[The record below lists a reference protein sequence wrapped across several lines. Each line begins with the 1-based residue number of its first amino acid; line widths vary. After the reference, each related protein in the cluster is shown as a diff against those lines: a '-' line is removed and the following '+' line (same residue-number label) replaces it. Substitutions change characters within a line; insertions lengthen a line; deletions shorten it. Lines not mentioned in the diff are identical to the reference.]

1 MNRLNIFL
9 LIIVMGCA
17 LSVVNATNQ
26 QRQIF
31 IQLQRAQSQERQLQ
45 QDYSQLQ
52 YQQSALSKTSRIE
65 QLATDSL
72 KMQSVTTG
80 RTQYLTLDA
89 GAVKAEDA
97 PIPTSGPALAS
108 APMTAPRLP
117 AGSKSGC
124 QSAAWNDTP
133 RKPLR
138 PAMSGSHGTCAGR

>member
-9 LIIVMGCA
+9 LIVVMGCA

-31 IQLQRAQSQERQLQ
+31 IQLQRAQSQEHQLQ

-72 KMQSVTTG
+72 KMQPGTTG
-80 RTQYLTLDA
+80 RTQYVVLEPGTA
-89 GAVKAEDA
+89 TAEDA
-97 PIPTSGPALAS
+97 PIPTSAPAPVSARAAAS
-108 APMTAPRLP
+108 AR
-117 AGSKSGC
+117 G
-124 QSAAWNDTP
+124 
-133 RKPLR
+133 
-138 PAMSGSHGTCAGR
+138 GTR

>member
-9 LIIVMGCA
+9 LIVVMGCA

-65 QLATDSL
+65 QLATTSL
-72 KMQSVTTG
+72 KMQPVTTG

-89 GAVKAEDA
+89 GTVKAEDA
-97 PIPTSGPALAS
+97 PIPTSAPASTSAS
-108 APMTAPRLP
+108 APATTRRGGA
-117 AGSKSGC
+117 
-124 QSAAWNDTP
+124 Q
-133 RKPLR
+133 
-138 PAMSGSHGTCAGR
+138 

>member
-9 LIIVMGCA
+9 LMIVMGCA

-65 QLATDSL
+65 QIATTSL

-80 RTQYLTLDA
+80 RTQYLTLDP
-89 GAVKAEDA
+89 GAAKAEDA
-97 PIPTSGPALAS
+97 PIPTSGPAS
-108 APMTAPRLP
+108 APATSR
-117 AGSKSGC
+117 SGGV
-124 QSAAWNDTP
+124 
-133 RKPLR
+133 R
-138 PAMSGSHGTCAGR
+138 

>member
-65 QLATDSL
+65 QIATDLL

-80 RTQYLTLDA
+80 RTQYLTLDL
-89 GAVKAEDA
+89 GAAKADDA
-97 PIPTSGPALAS
+97 PIPTSGPSS
-108 APMTAPRLP
+108 AP
-117 AGSKSGC
+117 
-124 QSAAWNDTP
+124 AAS
-133 RKPLR
+133 RR
-138 PAMSGSHGTCAGR
+138 GGVR

>member
-9 LIIVMGCA
+9 LIVVMGCA

-26 QRQIF
+26 QRQFF

-65 QLATDSL
+65 QIATDSL
-72 KMQSVTTG
+72 KMQGATTG

-89 GAVKAEDA
+89 GAATAEDA
-97 PIPTSGPALAS
+97 PIPVSAPNPAS
-108 APMTAPRLP
+108 ATKAR
-117 AGSKSGC
+117 GV
-124 QSAAWNDTP
+124 T
-133 RKPLR
+133 R
-138 PAMSGSHGTCAGR
+138 

>member
-9 LIIVMGCA
+9 LIVVMGCA

-52 YQQSALSKTSRIE
+52 YQQSAMSKTSRIE
-65 QLATDSL
+65 QIATTSL
-72 KMQSVTTG
+72 KMQSATTG
-80 RTQYLTLDA
+80 RTQYLTLDP

-97 PIPTSGPALAS
+97 PMPASDALAS
-108 APMTAPRLP
+108 TA
-117 AGSKSGC
+117 
-124 QSAAWNDTP
+124 SAA
-133 RKPLR
+133 RLR
-138 PAMSGSHGTCAGR
+138 GVR

>member
-9 LIIVMGCA
+9 LIVVMGCA

-26 QRQIF
+26 QRQFF

-72 KMQSVTTG
+72 KMQQATTG
-80 RTQYLTLDA
+80 RTQYVQLEPGTA
-89 GAVKAEDA
+89 TAEDA
-97 PIPTSGPALAS
+97 PIPTSGPASTPAN
-108 APMTAPRLP
+108 AK
-117 AGSKSGC
+117 AGSP
-124 QSAAWNDTP
+124 QAVQAASS
-133 RKPLR
+133 RGGAR
-138 PAMSGSHGTCAGR
+138 

>member
-9 LIIVMGCA
+9 LIVVMGCA

-26 QRQIF
+26 QRQFF

-72 KMQSVTTG
+72 KMQQATTG
-80 RTQYLTLDA
+80 RTQYVQLDPGTA
-89 GAVKAEDA
+89 TAEDA
-97 PIPTSGPALAS
+97 PIPTSGPAS
-108 APMTAPRLP
+108 APLNAR
-117 AGSKSGC
+117 
-124 QSAAWNDTP
+124 AAASEQAAQAASS
-133 RKPLR
+133 RGGAR
-138 PAMSGSHGTCAGR
+138 

>member
-45 QDYSQLQ
+45 QEYSQLQ
-52 YQQSALSKTSRIE
+52 YQQGALSKTSRIE
-65 QLATDSL
+65 QLATTSL

-80 RTQYLTLDA
+80 RTQYLTLDPRA
-89 GAVKAEDA
+89 AKAEDA
-97 PIPTSGPALAS
+97 PLPAS
-108 APMTAPRLP
+108 APA
-117 AGSKSGC
+117 
-124 QSAAWNDTP
+124 SAQAAN
-133 RKPLR
+133 RR
-138 PAMSGSHGTCAGR
+138 GGAR